1 MKRTKLIHSADQRVQ
16 QRLASGVMIR
26 QDFRA
31 STRFPF
37 FHTGHNE
44 WQYATNGGTLF
55 VVQYRGKP
63 YGLTCRHI
71 LQTFDW
77 SQLVVTAERFGGGAA
92 GLGHVAYASNP
103 VGHAVDTDVLDLA
116 VIQFSEDVDC
126 AFFKDAPYLIDE
138 RTITTSRVDD
148 ALHVS
153 GVLKAPTEI
162 TETVIAP
169 KFCLLEM
176 VDDTPASHDPTLR
189 RGFGMFEKPEFE
201 SVVGLSGSPVF
212 NVTRS
217 ALCGMVVRGS
227 MTGDSCRLWYVDM
240 FDVCQLLGAVHE
252 GTSAAFYMKTVAAP
266 HGAAG

>member
-1 MKRTKLIHSADQRVQ
+1 MKRNKLIHSADQRVQ

-31 STRFPF
+31 SIRFPF
-37 FHTGHNE
+37 FHTGHDE

-116 VIQFSEDVDC
+116 VIQFGEDVDC

-138 RTITTSRVDD
+138 RTITTSRVGD

-176 VDDTPASHDPTLR
+176 VDDTPASHDPTRLPAIDQMAPR
-189 RGFGMFEKPEFE
+189 RCGPSNVFVSRGDQSFG
-201 SVVGLSGSPVF
+201 SRISG
-212 NVTRS
+212 
-217 ALCGMVVRGS
+217 C
-227 MTGDSCRLWYVDM
+227 
-240 FDVCQLLGAVHE
+240 
-252 GTSAAFYMKTVAAP
+252 TSTA
-266 HGAAG
+266 

>member
-1 MKRTKLIHSADQRVQ
+1 MATMKRTKLIHSADQRIE
-16 QRLASGVMIR
+16 QRLASGVTIR
-26 QDFRA
+26 QDFRT

-37 FHTGHNE
+37 FQTGHDE

-71 LQTFDW
+71 VQTFDW
-77 SQLVVTAERFGGGAA
+77 SQLVVTSERFGGGAA
-92 GLGHVAYASNP
+92 GLAHVAYASNP
-103 VGHAVDTDVLDLA
+103 LGYAIDTDVLDLA

-138 RTITTSRVDD
+138 RTITTSKVGD

-176 VDDTPASHDPTLR
+176 VDDTSPSHDSTRR

-201 SVVGLSGSPVF
+201 SVVGLSGSPVQRHAIRPLRYGRE
-212 NVTRS
+212 RS
-217 ALCGMVVRGS
+217 DDWRLLHAAICRHVRRRQATGS
-227 MTGDSCRLWYVDM
+227 C
-240 FDVCQLLGAVHE
+240 A
-252 GTSAAFYMKTVAAP
+252 
-266 HGAAG
+266 